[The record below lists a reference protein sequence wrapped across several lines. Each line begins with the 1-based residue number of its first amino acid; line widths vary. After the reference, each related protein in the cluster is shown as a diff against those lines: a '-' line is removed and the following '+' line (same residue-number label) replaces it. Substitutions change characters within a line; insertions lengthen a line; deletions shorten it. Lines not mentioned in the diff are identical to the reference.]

1 MAAKGFEMAGL
12 TSNIIVVAQAQSGD
26 ALQNGEVIAPA
37 QDSMAATADT
47 AHGQS
52 TDAAHSAT
60 THASTEAHSE
70 VFPPFDTTTFGPQLI
85 WLAIAFAA
93 LYLLMSRVALP
104 RVGSILETRRTRIEG
119 DLKEAERLRQETEKA
134 AAAYEA
140 ALTEARRNAHT
151 IAEETRASIRQD
163 IDNRRADVESRL
175 AARVSEAEG
184 RIAATKTAAL
194 ANVADIATETAEAVV
209 SKILG
214 QSVSTQDIRDAVV
227 QANKE

>member
-1 MAAKGFEMAGL
+1 MAGL
-12 TSNIIVVAQAQSGD
+12 TSTPILLAEDTTTSGD
-26 ALQNGEVIAPA
+26 TLQHGEVIAP
-37 QDSMAATADT
+37 QDSMAATAQMAPAADS
-47 AHGQS
+47 AHAAG
-52 TDAAHSAT
+52 TDG
-60 THASTEAHSE
+60 THATTEAHSE
-70 VFPPFDTTTFGPQLI
+70 VFPPFDPSTFGGQLI

-184 RIAATKTAAL
+184 RIATTKTAAL

-214 QSVSTQDIRDAVV
+214 QSVSPQDIRDAVV
-227 QANKE
+227 LVNKE